1 MNSSDQDIWNEL
13 VEFIREQTSIS
24 PQFPIYRHTTLVA
37 DVGLDGDDADEFMD
51 AYSKKFDVNAGD
63 FQFSRYFGPEGFDLI
78 GAVIDVMRRKPGLK
92 PLTIGML
99 ELAAKM
105 HNWDSKILEEAY
117 LKNQYDANVKPN

>member
-1 MNSSDQDIWNEL
+1 
-13 VEFIREQTSIS
+13 
-24 PQFPIYRHTTLVA
+24 
-37 DVGLDGDDADEFMD
+37 
-51 AYSKKFDVNAGD
+51 VNAGD